1 MKVTTYEA
9 YHDGKLI
16 GARASWRV
24 YSHAVIVQDDIEKHR
39 AWAYSYQ
46 PGKADRSNFD
56 YYTYVAAKQVGEPRG
71 LSGHFTEQEIAEA
84 EAKIAAGWEAFAA
97 RVRQLHID
105 AFEERVGKSG
115 FDPYVA
121 MWAGRLDLAEK
132 AAGSHQAA
140 RRNQDVGAHYP
151 GHTSL
156 VAIVPVVIKAKE

>member
-1 MKVTTYEA
+1 M
-9 YHDGKLI
+9 
-16 GARASWRV
+16 
-24 YSHAVIVQDDIEKHR
+24 IVQDDIEKHR

-71 LSGHFTEQEIAEA
+71 VFGRYTEQDIAEA
-84 EAKIAAGWEAFAA
+84 KAKIVGGWEGFVA
-97 RVRQLHID
+97 RVQQSHID
-105 AFEERVGKSG
+105 HFEEKVGKGG

-121 MWAGRLDLAEK
+121 GWAGRLDLAEK
-132 AAGSHQAA
+132 AAHSNQAA